1 MLREYYLIT
10 SVLSRS
16 PLQRKLLRSFLDPFI
31 LLYGKA
37 LLRFSFLV
45 GQLCV
50 SILHFGLFAL
60 SVFFGYELIAFC
72 VHSKRTRRKWEW
84 KMDYDAQ
91 LEERLNG
98 DDNESLQEKEL
109 RAEITKEWMTSES
122 IQHEI
127 GRDGSES
134 RV

>member
-1 MLREYYLIT
+1 MGFIPVVLALSLWLIT
-10 SVLSRS
+10 LIVER
-16 PLQRKLLRSFLDPFI
+16 RHI

-50 SILHFGLFAL
+50 SILRFGLFAL

-72 VHSKRTRRKWEW
+72 VHSKHTRRKWGW

-98 DDNESLQEKEL
+98 DDSESLQEKEL
-109 RAEITKEWMTSES
+109 RTEITKEWMTSES

>member
-1 MLREYYLIT
+1 
-10 SVLSRS
+10 
-16 PLQRKLLRSFLDPFI
+16 
-31 LLYGKA
+31 
-37 LLRFSFLV
+37 
-45 GQLCV
+45 
-50 SILHFGLFAL
+50 
-60 SVFFGYELIAFC
+60 
-72 VHSKRTRRKWEW
+72 
-84 KMDYDAQ
+84 MDYDAQ

>member
-1 MLREYYLIT
+1 MGFIPVALALSLWLIT
-10 SVLSRS
+10 LIVER
-16 PLQRKLLRSFLDPFI
+16 RHI

-50 SILHFGLFAL
+50 SILRFGLFAL

-72 VHSKRTRRKWEW
+72 VHSKRTRRKRGWR
-84 KMDYDAQ
+84 MDYDAQ

-98 DDNESLQEKEL
+98 DDSESLQEKEL

-127 GRDGSES
+127 GRGGNHS
-134 RV
+134 RL